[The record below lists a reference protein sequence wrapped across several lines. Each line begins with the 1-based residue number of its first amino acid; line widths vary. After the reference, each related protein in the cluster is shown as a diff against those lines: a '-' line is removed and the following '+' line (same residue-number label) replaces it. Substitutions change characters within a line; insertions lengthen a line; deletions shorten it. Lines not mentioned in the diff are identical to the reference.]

1 MVWCTVCP
9 QVRCAQPPP
18 RESDI
23 AKASSLGE
31 SPQQPWNHKLSQS
44 EPIDNCGLG
53 TALWPM
59 SSTGKPVGH
68 VLPTAFSHCLPQE
81 RPPLPLPAL
90 AIDACCLPIST
101 SASSHCGTW
110 YFGIDPRKR
119 LPKLSPTCL
128 MCRENASSGAR
139 QWSTKWSNMTK
150 GF

>member
-1 MVWCTVCP
+1 MWCTVCP

-59 SSTGKPVGH
+59 SSTGKPV
-68 VLPTAFSHCLPQE
+68 LDT
-81 RPPLPLPAL
+81 
-90 AIDACCLPIST
+90 CCLPSHTVSLRKGLHCPCLPWRLTRVACLST

>member
-59 SSTGKPVGH
+59 SSTGKPV
-68 VLPTAFSHCLPQE
+68 LDT
-81 RPPLPLPAL
+81 
-90 AIDACCLPIST
+90 CCLPSHT
-101 SASSHCGTW
+101 VSLRKGLHCPCLPWRLTRVACLSAHLLPATAGPGTLELTQER
-110 YFGIDPRKR
+110 GS
-119 LPKLSPTCL
+119 LSFL
-128 MCRENASSGAR
+128 QLASCVARTLLQGRGSGAPSG
-139 QWSTKWSNMTK
+139 QT
-150 GF
+150 